1 MADRLAATS
10 DTLDERHFDRRE
22 PERTLLAGEP
32 EWFGDVI
39 SASAS

>member
-10 DTLDERHFDRRE
+10 DSLDERHFDRRE
-22 PERTLLAGEP
+22 PERALLADQP
-32 EWFGDVI
+32 SWFGDVI